1 MKVFR
6 VLSTAV
12 VRILPFATCHT
23 SALSSWH
30 VFTVTYLHPVL
41 SLDLV
46 STLMTIINICC
57 SEVSNV
63 LFDRFISLH

>member
-6 VLSTAV
+6 VLTTAFV
-12 VRILPFATCHT
+12 QILLFATCHT
-23 SALSSWH
+23 SALSGWH

-46 STLMTIINICC
+46 
-57 SEVSNV
+57 
-63 LFDRFISLH
+63 H